1 MNRLLRAL
9 LVAGLGLGLAGS
21 ASASKLAPYQEAALQ
36 KILATMPA
44 DQRAL
49 ARPQLE
55 ATLANLSKEHVAMML
70 AGMANA
76 KEEAPAPES
85 SAPASDKE
93 WGAAEADFDKAFAQ
107 ARAYMARISDV
118 RDSAGAPD
126 LCRNTLNG
134 VPIGRRR
141 AANMADV
148 ISEQDRIIV
157 RLMVEH
163 RARYGTVDKFAKQ
176 LGQPV
181 SSPLVQAVKYYF
193 AAPMSESEVTA
204 KLKSIQA
211 DAVRLSE
218 SHEAER
224 KKIANGN
231 YADRGS
237 GIFSKTEEDLLAK
250 LDARTEKATATLC
263 EPALGYYHQG
273 LISIIDPVVPK
284 VRPFVQ

>member
-1 MNRLLRAL
+1 MNLLLRAV
-9 LVAGLGLGLAGS
+9 LVAGLGLASS
-21 ASASKLAPYQEAALQ
+21 AHASKLAPYQEAALQ

-44 DQRAL
+44 EQRAM

-70 AGMANA
+70 AGMAVNG
-76 KEEAPAPES
+76 KEEAAAPAANS
-85 SAPASDKE
+85 TSASDKE

-107 ARAYMARISDV
+107 ARAYMARISDI

-141 AANMADV
+141 AAGMGDV
-148 ISEQDRIIV
+148 MSEQDRIIV

-181 SSPLVQAVKYYF
+181 SSPLVQSVKYYF
-193 AAPMSESEVTA
+193 ASPMSESEVTA
-204 KLKSIQA
+204 KLKAIQA
-211 DAVRLSE
+211 EAVRLSE

-231 YADRGS
+231 YSDRGS

-250 LDARTEKATATLC
+250 LEARTEKATAKLC

-273 LISIIDPVVPK
+273 LIAIIDPVVPK
-284 VRPFVQ
+284 VRPHIQ